1 MLWRKRIRMTAVS
14 VGWATLWFSI
24 FLLLPNRGIGQQVR
38 RVDDA
43 ALRNAAKTGDEWL
56 TYGRDPGETRF
67 SPLKQID
74 ASNVSRLGLLWS
86 LDLGAGGGNQ
96 EATPL
101 ERNGILYSI
110 TNWSVVF
117 AVDART
123 GKQLWRWDPE
133 VNQAAVFPRICCGVV
148 HRGLA
153 MYQNLIIA
161 PIIDGRLQALD
172 ADSGKVVW
180 EARVAYPQENYTVT
194 MAPRI
199 AKGKVIVGVSG
210 SEFPVRG
217 FFAAFDAMTGHFAWK
232 FYTVPGDPSKPFEN
246 DAMKKASATWDA
258 EAWKLG
264 GGGTVW
270 DGFAYD
276 PDADLVYVGTGNA
289 GPWPEDLRHSKGKD
303 NLYACSVLAVRPDTG
318 EMKWYFQ
325 MVPGDS
331 WDFDSVQQL
340 LLADITVKGRPRKVL
355 MQANKDGFYYVL
367 DRVTGQ
373 FISGQPFAQ
382 VTWARGLNEETGRPI
397 VNEAAHYGADPITL
411 SPGPGGAHNWSP
423 MSFNPAT
430 GLVYI
435 PTSAASSYDF
445 SLDKNFVYKPGK
457 TNLGVIRPGTQAATG
472 DAAGAPVASG
482 DRTKR
487 PSPPAIG
494 PEAPPPGQR
503 GVLMAW
509 DPAAQRERWRA
520 PGGGGIGGGTVT
532 TAGNLVFQVVPD
544 GRLMAYR
551 ADTGEKLLE
560 IKTGLRGG
568 MGPPMTYMLDGKQ
581 YVTLAG
587 GTGRVTPGADA
598 PPRPPTDG
606 PGPSLPKM
614 LTFVLDGTAALP
626 GE

>member
-1 MLWRKRIRMTAVS
+1 MLLRIAAIT
-14 VGWATLWFSI
+14 GGLI
-24 FLLLPNRGIGQQVR
+24 FLSG
-38 RVDDA
+38 A
-43 ALRNAAKTGDEWL
+43 ALGQTQNLSNSGKEWL
-56 TYGRDPGETRF
+56 TYGRDAGETRY
-67 SPLKQID
+67 SPLNQIN
-74 ASNVSRLGLLWS
+74 ATNVSRLAQAWS
-86 LDLGAGGGNQ
+86 YELGAGGGNQ

-101 ERNGILYSI
+101 VRNGVLYGI

-123 GKQLWRWDPE
+123 GKERWRWDPE
-133 VNQAAVFPRICCGVV
+133 VNQAAVFPKICCGVV

-153 MYQNLIIA
+153 SFQNLIIA

-210 SEFPVRG
+210 SEYPVRG
-217 FFAAFDAMTGHFAWK
+217 FFAAFDALTGHFAWK

-246 DAMKKASATWDA
+246 AAMKAAAATWDSTA
-258 EAWKLG
+258 RKMG

-270 DGFAYD
+270 DGLAYD
-276 PDADLVYVGTGNA
+276 PEADLVYVGTGNA

-318 EMKWYFQ
+318 ELKWYFQ

-331 WDFDSVQQL
+331 WDYDSVQQL
-340 LLADITVKGRPRKVL
+340 LLADITVKGRSRKVL
-355 MQANKDGFYYVL
+355 MQANKNGFYYVL

-382 VTWARGLNEETGRPI
+382 VNWARGLNEETGRPI
-397 VNEAAHYGADPITL
+397 VNEAARYGAQTISL

-435 PTSAASSYDF
+435 PTSAASAYDYT
-445 SLDKNFVYKPGK
+445 LDENFVYKPEGQ
-457 TNLGVIRPGTQAATG
+457 NLGVVRPGTQAPTP
-472 DAAGAPVASG
+472 DTAGSAVAPKNT
-482 DRTKR
+482 TKL
-487 PSPPAIG
+487 PSPPSIG
-494 PEAPPPGQR
+494 PEPPPPGQR
-503 GVLMAW
+503 GILMAW
-509 DPAAQRERWRA
+509 NPSTQKERWRA

-532 TAGNLVFQVVPD
+532 TAGNLVFQVIPD
-544 GRLMAYR
+544 GRLVAYR

-560 IKTGLRGG
+560 IKTELRGG
-568 MGPPMTYMLDGKQ
+568 MGPPITYELDGKQ
-581 YVTLAG
+581 YVSLMG
-587 GTGRVTPGADA
+587 GTGLVKRRADA
-598 PPRPPTDG
+598 PPPPADA
-606 PGPSLPKM
+606 PAPAQPKL
-614 LTFVLDGTAALP
+614 LTFLLQ
-626 GE
+626 